1 MSIKNT
7 IIGALKQDN
16 DQLRNK
22 AKLQGKKVTEV
33 EISHKNLGQYAR
45 RNNIEIQGIPSQ
57 ISDENQEQKVIEVFG
72 AINIAITKS
81 DVKNCYRLQNFRKN
95 YCSVCKQKAFLCN
108 FKQEI

>member
-33 EISHKNLGQYAR
+33 EISRKNLGQYAR
-45 RNNIEIQGIPSQ
+45 RNNIEI
-57 ISDENQEQKVIEVFG
+57 
-72 AINIAITKS
+72 
-81 DVKNCYRLQNFRKN
+81 
-95 YCSVCKQKAFLCN
+95 
-108 FKQEI
+108 